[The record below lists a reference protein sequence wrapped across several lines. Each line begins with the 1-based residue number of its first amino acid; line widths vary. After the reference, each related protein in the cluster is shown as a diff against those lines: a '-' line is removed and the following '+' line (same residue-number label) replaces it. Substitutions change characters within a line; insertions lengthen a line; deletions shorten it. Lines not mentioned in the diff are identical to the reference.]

1 MAIRERL
8 QCKPF
13 KWYLKNV
20 YPDLK
25 VPQLMVVRQGSIQ
38 QGHRCI
44 DTMGKSVYRTA
55 EPAQVFQCHGAGGNQ
70 VGVVCYK
77 RLIFPVH

>member
-8 QCKPF
+8 ECKPF

-25 VPQLMVVRQGSIQ
+25 VPQSSVVRRGSLQ
-38 QGHRCI
+38 QGHMCL
-44 DTMGKSVYRTA
+44 DTMGKSVYHSA
-55 EPAQVFQCHGAGGNQ
+55 DPAQVFQCHGAGGNQ
-70 VGVVCYK
+70 VN
-77 RLIFPVH
+77 